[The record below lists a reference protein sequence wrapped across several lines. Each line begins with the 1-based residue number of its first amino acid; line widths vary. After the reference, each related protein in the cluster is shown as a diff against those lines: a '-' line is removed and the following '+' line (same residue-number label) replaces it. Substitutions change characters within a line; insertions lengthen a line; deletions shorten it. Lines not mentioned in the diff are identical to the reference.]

1 MSVPAQDR
9 IVLVFG
15 SARGGTTYLTEFL
28 DDWFDVGMGPEGTF
42 IRPLFRRRS
51 RYGDLA
57 REDGRRRLAADI
69 CDSEMMR
76 IMRDVWPEDE
86 RIDVT
91 PDTVLAKVREHS
103 FGGVVQAAFAS
114 VAELRGKQHLGS
126 KDPSFWSYW
135 PILPEVF
142 GDRARYVCIV
152 RDGRDVAL
160 SLSKLSWGEKS
171 VYLAAKRWVSYLEA
185 LQTMREQLPPGS
197 VAVIRYE
204 DFLADGDAAV
214 AFLED
219 ATGIELP
226 ADRRAAAVHAI
237 ESNDYINRLYKW
249 RRQMSARDVAIF
261 EGVAQRWLAHYGY
274 DVTGGGIRLGPL
286 ARLYDHGKDLQR
298 KVQLTLKR
306 ARSH

>member
-1 MSVPAQDR
+1 VSAPEQEK
-9 IVLVFG
+9 IVFVFG

-28 DDWFDVGMGPEGTF
+28 DEWFDFGMGPEGTF
-42 IRPLFRRRS
+42 IRPLYRKRS
-51 RYGDLA
+51 RYGDLT
-57 REDGRRRLAADI
+57 REANRRRLAADV

-91 PDTVLAKVREHS
+91 PESVLANVKEHS
-103 FGGVVQAAFAS
+103 FAGVIHAAFAS
-114 VAELRGKQHLGS
+114 VAKLRGKQHLGS

-135 PILPEVF
+135 SILHGLF
-142 GDRARYVCIV
+142 GNRARYVCIV

-185 LQTMREQLPPGS
+185 LQDMRAHLPPGS

-204 DFLADGDAAV
+204 DFLADAEAAV
-214 AFLED
+214 AFLEE
-219 ATGIELP
+219 ATGVKLP
-226 ADRRAAAVHAI
+226 ADRRAGAVQAI
-237 ESNDYINRLYKW
+237 ESNDYINRLYRW
-249 RRQMSARDVAIF
+249 RRQMPARDVAIF

-274 DVTGGGIRLGPL
+274 DVTGGGIRLGL
-286 ARLYDHGKDLQR
+286 LERLYNHLKDLQR
-298 KVQLTLKR
+298 KVNLTLKR